1 MLPFRYNRTGA
12 ATLLLCGWLMACHNS
27 SQPENATSSASS
39 PASDAALAATVLKEQ
54 TVSVHV
60 DGDTLI
66 CYLAYNDTIKG
77 KRPAILVIPE
87 WWGINEYPRKRAR
100 MLAQLGYVAMAVD
113 MFGKAKVADSPSQAM
128 AYSGPF
134 YKNPQKAKI
143 RIDSAIAKLKTFD
156 VVDPDKIGAIGYC
169 FGGGVL
175 LNTVRLGD
183 DLKGIVSF
191 HGTLLG
197 TPARKD
203 LLRTRILVCHGN
215 ADSFV
220 TAKDVALFKKQMDSI
235 GASYTFIG
243 YDGATHA
250 FTNPESTLN
259 GQKYKLPLAY
269 NPKADTASWN
279 AMREFFASVFR

>member
-1 MLPFRYNRTGA
+1 MNTRNYLKDVA
-12 ATLLLCGWLMACHNS
+12 ASLSLVGLMTACNNS
-27 SQPENATSSASS
+27 GQPNTATTSAADSTS
-39 PASDAALAATVLKEQ
+39 GSTVLREQ
-54 TVSVHV
+54 TVSVHA

-66 CYLAYNDTIKG
+66 CYLAYNDSIKG
-77 KRPAILVIPE
+77 KRPAVLVIPE

-113 MFGKAKVADSPSQAM
+113 MYGKGRIADSPSAAQV
-128 AYSGPF
+128 YSMPF
-134 YKNPQKAKI
+134 YKDPAKAKV
-143 RIDSAIAKLKTFD
+143 RIDSAIAKLRTFD
-156 VVDPDKIGAIGYC
+156 VVDPNKIGAIGYC

-175 LNTVRLGD
+175 LNTARLGD
-183 DLKGIVSF
+183 DLKGVVSF
-191 HGTLLG
+191 HGTLIG

-215 ADSFV
+215 ADQFV
-220 TAKDVALFKKQMDSI
+220 GPKDVALFKKQMDSI

-243 YDGATHA
+243 YDSATHA

-279 AMREFFASVFR
+279 AMKDFFASVFK